1 MNKDIVPEL
10 LEKIQSE
17 FKSKTAKSK
26 ILKKKILALQSQ
38 KVTHKDSNEFAI
50 ELGKILADTF
60 KGEITEDV
68 LPDGKMY
75 YNIAKRLI
83 EPNMKNNYDLVSDY
97 SRNVQDVLNK
107 ESNISLKAIKPQLNQ
122 NRIDGIVNKI
132 CDYEDFEQGKWLLDE
147 PIKNFTQSIVDD
159 TIKTNAEFQ
168 YNSGLGAKIIRR
180 DSGNCCEW
188 CANLA
193 GVYEYPDVPKE
204 VYHRH
209 QRCRCTVDYF
219 PGDGKKQDV
228 WTKKWADLN
237 NSDKIQERIKFSKT
251 FTGASGAKNYF
262 RDESKDYLFD
272 DDFIRKD
279 KHAYLVYDSIKN
291 SNQKV
296 TKRKIFN
303 NIKNFEKMK
312 DFTKKDVDI
321 AFDHVFNDVH
331 NLEEGKVLFRPDY
344 DMAQSWSRLINNND
358 IKDNDLILLR
368 HERIEHDLMYE
379 EGHPYQEAHDIANL
393 HYKYKSGDE

>member
-1 MNKDIVPEL
+1 MTKDIVPEL
-10 LEKIQSE
+10 LDKIQGE

-26 ILKKKILALQSQ
+26 ILKKKILALQSR

-60 KGEITEDV
+60 KGEITKNV

-83 EPNMKNNYDLVSDY
+83 EPNMKSNYDLVSDY
-97 SRNVQDVLNK
+97 SRNVQDILNK
-107 ESNISLKAIKPQLNQ
+107 ESHISLKAIKPELNQ
-122 NRIDGIVNKI
+122 DRIDGIINKI
-132 CDYEDFEQGKWLLDE
+132 CDYDDFNQGKWLLDE

-209 QRCRCTVDYF
+209 QRCRCTVEYF

-228 WTKKWADLN
+228 WSKKWKDIDK
-237 NSDKIQERIKFSKT
+237 SDKIEERIKFSKSGPDFYVT
-251 FTGASGAKNYF
+251 PNSKVFKKEHRKYIGKSNYEKLMKKYTNEESRKFIRTSYRKNANIGDGSTYAVRKMEIETGLNLSRNGRNHAKKVEDLIKQINKSL
-262 RDESKDYLFD
+262 SKDLPEKDRQYLEME
-272 DDFIRKD
+272 
-279 KHAYLVYDSIKN
+279 L
-291 SNQKV
+291 
-296 TKRKIFN
+296 KRLK
-303 NIKNFEKMK
+303 E
-312 DFTKKDVDI
+312 V
-321 AFDHVFNDVH
+321 
-331 NLEEGKVLFRPDY
+331 E
-344 DMAQSWSRLINNND
+344 
-358 IKDNDLILLR
+358 
-368 HERIEHDLMYE
+368 
-379 EGHPYQEAHDIANL
+379 
-393 HYKYKSGDE
+393 